1 MLAPLLK
8 FRTFVVYCATD
19 DGRFSM
25 MATTANET
33 RSTEGAH
40 LAAVAG
46 LLGAPSTL
54 RKIPKSPL
62 EAHEMILR
70 GLPSG
75 ALSHLVQN
83 FVVLRWD
90 DSFARAIGMSHRTY
104 QRHTS
109 TKAKQLSPEQSG
121 RTWKLAEILSK
132 ASSIFGSK
140 EEAEQWL
147 ERPAIGLNQ
156 RKPIDLL
163 ATPAGVELVE
173 DFLIRL
179 EYGVYA

>member
-1 MLAPLLK
+1 MP
-8 FRTFVVYCATD
+8 
-19 DGRFSM
+19 
-25 MATTANET
+25 T
-33 RSTEGAH
+33 RVDERAQPVEKTR
-40 LAAVAG
+40 LAAVAS

-54 RKIPKSPL
+54 RKVPQSPL
-62 EAHEMILR
+62 EAHEMLLN
-70 GLPSG
+70 GLPSR

-83 FVVLRWD
+83 LVFLRWD

-104 QRHTS
+104 QRHATVS
-109 TKAKQLSPEQSG
+109 TKPLSPEQSG
-121 RTWKLAEILSK
+121 RTWKLAEILAK
-132 ASSIFGSK
+132 ATSIFGSK

-173 DFLIRL
+173 DFLVRL
-179 EYGVYA
+179 EHGVYT